1 MGLPSIYGSPEP
13 DEEAEIFGVPG
24 PEWLTQASD
33 GVTAQQEADHLESEG
48 YDDLQE
54 AVEERDWPETEQG
67 TAIEV
72 ELARLSEE
80 QLAHVAQFIQE
91 LLDGER
97 E

>member
-1 MGLPSIYGSPEP
+1 MVNSSFRWSNSATGGRP
-13 DEEAEIFGVPG
+13 FGIRR
-24 PEWLTQASD
+24 LTQASD